1 LKYLLCVIL
10 YAPAFAATLSS
21 TTNVHYGAPDGVGAH
36 GCSYLVV
43 DNLGLLN
50 TSTCGS
56 GVFTGPVG
64 SGFPDIVTNWQ
75 VGGATFAQYGVLGAK
90 MLLSANGNYEQEVG
104 SLSSIVTA
112 SFSDK
117 LTITSASLPA
127 FSVVQF
133 TPTFTVTGFV
143 NDSLSG
149 NFIDTETRKLEID
162 DGSGSITYN
171 SLTPGV
177 YVGQT
182 VSVFTNQAFSFGA
195 ILQLSN
201 SLTKGVPNGTGPFGI
216 LGLPFSF
223 SMQTDFL
230 DPVALSGISITK
242 NGNPVTD
249 FVLTS
254 QSGTDYLNVISQANG
269 VPEPAPI
276 WLLLGGVG
284 LLACRSALRRATAR
298 RG

>member
-1 LKYLLCVIL
+1 MKNLLCLIL
-10 YAPAFAATLSS
+10 CAPAFAATLSS
-21 TTNVHYGAPDGVGAH
+21 ITNVHYGAPDGIAAH

-56 GVFTGPVG
+56 GVYDAPVG

-75 VGGATFAQYGVLGAK
+75 VGGATFAQYGILGAK
-90 MLLSANGNYEQEVG
+90 MLLSADGNYEQEVG

-117 LTITSASLPA
+117 LTISSASLGA

-133 TPTFTVTGFV
+133 TPIFTVTGFV
-143 NDSLSG
+143 NNSLSG
-149 NFIDTETRKLEID
+149 NFVDTETRKLEID
-162 DGSGSITYN
+162 DGSSGSITYN

-182 VSVFTNQAFSFGA
+182 VSVFTNQAFNFGA

-201 SLTKGVPNGTGPFGI
+201 SLTKGVPNGGP
-216 LGLPFSF
+216 LGLGGPFSF
-223 SMQTDFL
+223 SMQSDFL
-230 DPVALSGISITK
+230 DPVWLSGITITK

-249 FVLTS
+249 FALTS
-254 QSGTDYLNVISQANG
+254 QSGTDYLAVINQVNG
-269 VPEPAPI
+269 APEPAPV
-276 WLLLGGVG
+276 WLLLCGAG
-284 LLACRSALRRATAR
+284 LLACRTAIRRAMAR
-298 RG
+298 RES